1 MKRLFAKKC
10 QITREEKADKGTSAT
25 TVTDTDGTNARLS
38 SDKKQQGQNRS
49 RSRRRT
55 VTDAGQ
61 TNNRNNNANEEDT
74 SSTQN
79 ANESNKRPDNTTSG
93 DRNHVAIPTITSDP
107 PSPEESSQ
115 KPNNVSFNHSNPN
128 RPTAGGVAFPFKLSS
143 HLVENGRNASTVT
156 LESQAGVV
164 SPQGDDAGKQLHES
178 AEDEAQD
185 VPIVGTS
192 ETGKE
197 VGGDGKLNAEGVGS
211 QDIPDGNVDGNGEGA
226 TEGRRGTLED
236 AKGVLHH
243 GIVSSSSGNKS

>member
-1 MKRLFAKKC
+1 M
-10 QITREEKADKGTSAT
+10 
-25 TVTDTDGTNARLS
+25 TDTDGTNARLS

-61 TNNRNNNANEEDT
+61 TNNRNNSANEEDT

-79 ANESNKRPDNTTSG
+79 ANESNKRPDNPTSG
-93 DRNHVAIPTITSDP
+93 DRNHLAIPTITSDP
-107 PSPEESSQ
+107 PSPEDESQ
-115 KPNNVSFNHSNPN
+115 KTNNVSFNPSSPN

-178 AEDEAQD
+178 VENEAQD
-185 VPIVGTS
+185 VQIAGTS

-197 VGGDGKLNAEGVGS
+197 AAGDGKVDAEGLGRENTL
-211 QDIPDGNVDGNGEGA
+211 DGNVEGDGEGA
-226 TEGRRGTLED
+226 TEGRR
-236 AKGVLHH
+236 
-243 GIVSSSSGNKS
+243 

>member
-1 MKRLFAKKC
+1 M
-10 QITREEKADKGTSAT
+10 
-25 TVTDTDGTNARLS
+25 TDTDGTNAKLPS
-38 SDKKQQGQNRS
+38 NKKQQGQSRS

-61 TNNRNNNANEEDT
+61 TNNRNNHTNEEDT

-79 ANESNKRPDNTTSG
+79 ASDRNKRPDNTVSG
-93 DRNHVAIPTITSDP
+93 DRNHLTVPTITSDP
-107 PSPEESSQ
+107 PSPEDESS
-115 KPNNVSFNHSNPN
+115 KTNNVSFNPSSPN

-164 SPQGDDAGKQLHES
+164 SPQGDEAGKQLHES
-178 AEDEAQD
+178 IGNEAQE
-185 VPIVGTS
+185 VPKPGTS

-197 VGGDGKLNAEGVGS
+197 AGGDGKQNADAVGNQKPPDQKAEG
-211 QDIPDGNVDGNGEGA
+211 DGEGA

-236 AKGVLHH
+236 AKGVLHY
-243 GIVSSSSGNKS
+243 GLASSASGNKS

>member
-1 MKRLFAKKC
+1 M
-10 QITREEKADKGTSAT
+10 
-25 TVTDTDGTNARLS
+25 TDTDGTNAKLPNN
-38 SDKKQQGQNRS
+38 KKQQGQNRS

-61 TNNRNNNANEEDT
+61 TNNRTNNANDENT

-79 ANESNKRPDNTTSG
+79 ANESNKSPDDTTSG
-93 DRNHVAIPTITSDP
+93 DRNHLAILTITSDP
-107 PSPEESSQ
+107 PSPEDES
-115 KPNNVSFNHSNPN
+115 KKTNNVSFKPSSPN
-128 RPTAGGVAFPFKLSS
+128 RPTADGVAFPFKLGS

-164 SPQGDDAGKQLHES
+164 SPQSDEAGKQLGES
-178 AEDEAQD
+178 VGNEAQE
-185 VPIVGTS
+185 VPKTGTS

-197 VGGDGKLNAEGVGS
+197 AGVDGRQIAGGDGS
-211 QDIPDGNVDGNGEGA
+211 QNTPDEKAAGEGEGA

-243 GIVSSSSGNKS
+243 GLASSASGNK